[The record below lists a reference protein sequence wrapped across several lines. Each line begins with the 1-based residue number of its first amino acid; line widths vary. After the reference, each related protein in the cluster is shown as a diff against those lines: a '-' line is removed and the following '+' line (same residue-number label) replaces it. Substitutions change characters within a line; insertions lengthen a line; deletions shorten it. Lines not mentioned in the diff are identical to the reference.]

1 MSFVLIMAIILSV
14 SASLFFSTLTY
25 SLRDFSRARLS
36 EYLALNGKSRYLEPI
51 VEQKS
56 DLIFVTA
63 LARLVANVLVL
74 LCMLRAFDNGERAWL
89 AHYAMATAVT
99 IVITLFCSVAIP
111 YAASRDAAEGIIG

>member
-74 LCMLRAFDNGERAWL
+74 LCMLRAFDNGERGRLVRRRLESQARS
-89 AHYAMATAVT
+89 APEA
-99 IVITLFCSVAIP
+99 
-111 YAASRDAAEGIIG
+111 